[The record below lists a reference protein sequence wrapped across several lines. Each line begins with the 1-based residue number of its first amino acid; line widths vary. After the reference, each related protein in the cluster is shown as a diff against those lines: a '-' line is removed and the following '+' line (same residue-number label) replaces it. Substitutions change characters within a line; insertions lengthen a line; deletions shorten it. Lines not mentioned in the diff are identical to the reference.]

1 MFETIINDI
10 DRKLKVSVAKTDTQT
25 KREKRLKQEN
35 LLSNIENI
43 LFPVWLDRSKLSIQV
58 DKHYECWREVLLF
71 LYHAKA
77 LNLQALYNQ
86 IEYINVNTEK

>member
-10 DRKLKVSVAKTDTQT
+10 DRKLKVSVAKTDTQI
-25 KREKRLKQEN
+25 KREKRLKQDN

-43 LFPVWLDRSKLSIQV
+43 LFPVWLDKSKVSIQV
-58 DKHYECWREVLLF
+58 DKHCECWREILLF

-77 LNLQALYNQ
+77 LNLQELYNQ
-86 IEYINVNTEK
+86 IEYVRASNV